1 MKNNI
6 ILILVVTVISIAVII
21 ISVTVS
27 LGGHSDE
34 ETSGDESSTTSMTTS
49 RTEPDIEPV
58 VITTEPQPPQSES
71 PVEREDTSETV
82 APEAENIIA
91 LAQSLIGT
99 EFADGGET
107 PATGF
112 DNSGFIYYVLRENGY
127 ITCPRGVAAQSQM
140 GAVKKY
146 DELVPGDLVF
156 FSESGTS
163 AEFGGIYAGEGVMI
177 ACLMPGTQV
186 RKVDITTSYYTSN
199 FYCGVG
205 II

>member
-99 EFADGGET
+99 EFADGGDT
-107 PATGF
+107 PASGF

-127 ITCPRGVAAQSQM
+127 ITCPRGVAAQSRM

-156 FSESGTS
+156 FSEGGAS

-186 RKVDITTSYYTSN
+186 RKVDITTSYYTGN

>member
-6 ILILVVTVISIAVII
+6 ILILVVTVISLAVII

-71 PVEREDTSETV
+71 PVEKEDSSETV

-99 EFADGGET
+99 EFADGGDT
-107 PATGF
+107 PASGF

-127 ITCPRGVAAQSQM
+127 ITCPRGVAAQSRM

-186 RKVDITTSYYTSN
+186 RKVDITTSYYTGN

>member
-34 ETSGDESSTTSMTTS
+34 ETSGDASSTTSMTTS

-71 PVEREDTSETV
+71 PVEKEDSSDTV
-82 APEAENIIA
+82 APEAEEIIA

-99 EFADGGET
+99 DFADGGET
-107 PATGF
+107 PASGF

-156 FSESGTS
+156 FSEGGAS
-163 AEFGGIYAGEGVMI
+163 AEFGGIYAGDGVMI

-186 RKVDITTSYYTSN
+186 RKVDITTSYYTGN

>member
-6 ILILVVTVISIAVII
+6 ILILVVTVISIAVIV
-21 ISVTVS
+21 ISVAVS

>member
-6 ILILVVTVISIAVII
+6 ILILVVTVISLAVII

-71 PVEREDTSETV
+71 PVEKEDSSETV
-82 APEAENIIA
+82 APEAEDIIA

-99 EFADGGET
+99 EFADGGDT
-107 PATGF
+107 PASGF

-127 ITCPRGVAAQSQM
+127 ITCPRGVAAQSRM

-186 RKVDITTSYYTSN
+186 RKVDITTSYYTGN

>member
-6 ILILVVTVISIAVII
+6 ILILVVTVISLAVII

-71 PVEREDTSETV
+71 PVENEDSSETV
-82 APEAENIIA
+82 SPEAEDIIA

-99 EFADGGET
+99 EFADGGDT
-107 PATGF
+107 PASGF

-127 ITCPRGVAAQSQM
+127 ITCPRGVAAQSRM

-156 FSESGTS
+156 FSESGAS

-186 RKVDITTSYYTSN
+186 RKVDITTSYYTGN